1 MKNDFIFV
9 QIKIAKLIA
18 DYLKASA
25 IPNALSI
32 LMEVKDRQDMT
43 ALMVSIFHL
52 DYPTIELLVESG
64 ADLKATNYG
73 HTSIPLY
80 YPLTHAE
87 KESQVP
93 SIESS
98 PGIFKVFLLVSFL
111 FL

>member
-1 MKNDFIFV
+1 M
-9 QIKIAKLIA
+9 

-25 IPNALSI
+25 VPKALAI

-73 HTSIPLY
+73 CISIPLY
-80 YPLTHAE
+80 YPLTHTE
-87 KESQVP
+87 KENPVP
-93 SIESS
+93 SVESS
-98 PGIFKVFLLVSFL
+98 PGIFKVPFF
-111 FL
+111 